1 MKFQSYRNSNF
12 YIKKALLFVYDYKLD
27 IKTLIMIILKTT
39 KSSIEIVKQMVKE
52 MNDFEFRAYTPECH
66 FYYNL
71 LCDELSQFVNEHFV
85 CDATVRQ
92 EVIQYI
98 YDNLKRLYVPG
109 IGLLAFPEIEL

>member
-1 MKFQSYRNSNF
+1 M
-12 YIKKALLFVYDYKLD
+12 FVNDYKLD

-71 LCDELSQFVNEHFV
+71 LCDELSQFVNEHLV

-92 EVIQYI
+92 EAKQYI
-98 YDNLKRLYVPG
+98 YNNLKRLYVPG
-109 IGLLAFPEIEL
+109 IGILSFPEMEL

>member
-1 MKFQSYRNSNF
+1 M
-12 YIKKALLFVYDYKLD
+12 FVNDYKLD

-71 LCDELSQFVNEHFV
+71 LCDELSQF
-85 CDATVRQ
+85 
-92 EVIQYI
+92 I
-98 YDNLKRLYVPG
+98 YNNLKRLYVPG
-109 IGLLAFPEIEL
+109 IGILPFPEMEL